1 MELRRLA
8 ALVAVADHGTF
19 SAAAEV
25 LHTVQSNVSAHV
37 ARLER
42 ELGVTLVDRGAGRLT
57 EEGKAVV
64 TRARRVAAELDAI
77 RSDVAALRDEVAG
90 AVRVGVIGTTGRWLA
105 PRLLSALAERQPGIT
120 LSLHEGT
127 SASLEPQ
134 LVGGRLDLAVVHLPV
149 PAHDLVAEPLF
160 DEDLV
165 LVVRADDPLAARATP
180 LGLADLADV
189 PLLLPIPG
197 TAFRDELDLAAW
209 QAGVT
214 LRTRAELDGIRLI
227 ASLTFEGNGPAIL
240 PATAVPGFL
249 RNGWRSVPV
258 TGLPQRRIGVAM
270 RRRGLPSAPTRAV
283 LELLHEITASGAADH
298 PGVHPVAG

>member
-1 MELRRLA
+1 MELRQLA
-8 ALVAVADHGTF
+8 ILIAVADHRTF
-19 SAAAEV
+19 SAAADA
-25 LHTVQSNVSAHV
+25 LHTVQSNVSTHV

-42 ELGVTLVDRGAGRLT
+42 ELGATLVDRSAGRLT
-57 EEGKAVV
+57 DEGKAVV

-77 RSDVAALRDEVAG
+77 RSDVAALRDEVSG

-105 PRLLSALAERQPGIT
+105 PRLLSALAERQPGVT

-127 SASLEPQ
+127 SGSLEPQ

-165 LVVRADDPLAARATP
+165 LVVRADDPLAARAP
-180 LGLADLADV
+180 LHLDDLAEV

-214 LRTRAELDGIRLI
+214 LRPRAELDGIRLI
-227 ASLTFEGNGPAIL
+227 ASLTFEGNGPSIL

-249 RNGWRSVPV
+249 RQGWRSVPV

-270 RRRGLPSAPTRAV
+270 RRRGMPSAPTRAV
-283 LELLHEITASGAADH
+283 LELLHEITASDAGDQ
-298 PGVHPVAG
+298 PGVHPVTG

>member
-1 MELRRLA
+1 MDLRRLS

-19 SAAAEV
+19 SAAADA

-42 ELGVTLVDRGAGRLT
+42 ELGVTLVDRSTGQPTDEGR
-57 EEGKAVV
+57 AVV
-64 TRARRVAAELDAI
+64 VRARRIAAELEAL
-77 RSDVAALRDEVAG
+77 RSDVAAFRDEVSG
-90 AVRVGVIGTTGRWLA
+90 AVRLGVIGTTGRWLA

-127 SASLEPQ
+127 SGGLEPQ
-134 LVGGRLDLAVVHLPV
+134 LVGGRLDLAVVNLPV

-165 LVVRADDPLAARATP
+165 LVVRADDPLAARAP
-180 LGLADLADV
+180 LELADLADV
-189 PLLLPIPG
+189 PLLLPITG

-214 LRTRAELDGIRLI
+214 LRPRAELDGIRLI
-227 ASLTFEGNGPAIL
+227 ASLTFEGNGPAVL

-249 RNGWRSVPV
+249 RQGFRSVPV
-258 TGLPQRRIGVAM
+258 CGLPQRRVGVAM
-270 RRRGLPSAPTRAV
+270 RRRGLPSAPARAV
-283 LELLHEITASGAADH
+283 LELLRDVTTSGAAEQ
-298 PGVHPVAG
+298 PGVHPVR